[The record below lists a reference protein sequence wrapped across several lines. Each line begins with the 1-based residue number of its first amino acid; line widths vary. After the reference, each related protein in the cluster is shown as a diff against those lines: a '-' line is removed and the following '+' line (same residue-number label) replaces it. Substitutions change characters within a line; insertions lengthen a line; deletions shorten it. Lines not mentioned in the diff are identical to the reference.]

1 MDGTHCTTAY
11 FNMYKP
17 PPQLDK
23 CQSAEQVAA
32 YKFKLWPDQH
42 LGSLKNWGE
51 SAAFVNTTANG

>member
-32 YKFKLWPDQH
+32 YKFKLCLDQH
-42 LGSLKNWGE
+42 LGS
-51 SAAFVNTTANG
+51 